1 MHLCHT
7 AELIVHVLL
16 NHVPRAFL
24 FEIGK
29 ALGTRLRVTKALWY
43 EGLLNQWANGRCA
56 HFQWPRQFPV

>member
-43 EGLLNQWANGRCA
+43 EGLLNHWQMDGVLIFNG
-56 HFQWPRQFPV
+56 PGSFP